1 MHPSPYPICPF
12 GSFCT
17 LYKLKLNCGIHV
29 QGVGR
34 VLDRGGWF
42 TMETVC
48 HLSWAMECYISAA
61 DRWLTYIYSTLHP
74 ITSVLVLTSSKTTH
88 WHTVCSWNRI
98 KVVYFRAVYMARV
111 AETLAAIE
119 CRSWVRARSLVL
131 FCLSPYPVWAVEFT
145 TYYR

>member
-88 WHTVCSWNRI
+88 WHTVCGWKRI
-98 KVVYFRAVYMARV
+98 NVVYFRAVYKYCLLLSSGCVCKTAHICCGKGH
-111 AETLAAIE
+111 TN
-119 CRSWVRARSLVL
+119 L
-131 FCLSPYPVWAVEFT
+131 FP
-145 TYYR
+145 